1 MTSVN
6 TSCKVINNSSK
17 SVVVLDAYQS
27 ATTVPAYS
35 TATGYQQ
42 QLKALPLS
50 TGGTVLAPGA
60 TATVTLDDTYVSGGQ
75 TKQSLIYQLLMSQPA
90 GLFPVA
96 NVGEVIDFVTSTYP
110 DVTITD
116 AQANNMN
123 LGFAFCQNIMAY
135 PGSQLATGFV
145 SAMNSAQGQSS
156 STSMTAAVDAYFN
169 STKGYQGLD
178 FGSYLAI
185 STHMKQFAWT
195 WGLDAS
201 GNPGRT
207 YYLYAA
213 SDAQGGGSS
222 SSSSKGQGSVAITLP
237 GSAANP
243 ADPSDPNSGYTIT
256 LTTDS
261 GSSQLSF
268 SSGQFVDNPNS
279 DTPAICLQGGYA
291 LKSTFTQKSTDNVL
305 WPVIVGT
312 VNGKQVIGVSQEPA
326 DAFTSWL
333 KSLMPKSF
341 DDLVNDFLKIMGLAM
356 AIDFLKQK
364 FSGKKEA
371 LDNDEANDNDGQPP
385 SDEQVADADAG
396 AEQIGNQAQ
405 QQAQDVA
412 DRMGDNG
419 GQPAIEVP
427 DEADIPQQ
435 QVDVNADQIN
445 ALDQVQA
452 DAYQG
457 SIDEY
462 RGQLEE
468 LAEIGTPPALEDA
481 ANDLMDAQQELD
493 SARSS
498 SDFSEV
504 SSSLVEVNTNI
515 NLSVEQ
521 LGNEVSQ
528 ETQDSI
534 KESQQVA
541 DEYEESAEAIE
552 EQSSQV
558 EDGTE
563 DFEPEFAE

>member
-6 TSCKVINNSSK
+6 TTCTVVNKSSK
-17 SVVVLDAYQS
+17 AVVVLDAYQS

-50 TGGTVLAPGA
+50 TGGTVLAAGA
-60 TATVTLDDTYVSGGQ
+60 SATVTLNDTYVSGGQ
-75 TKQSLIYQLLMSQPA
+75 TKPSYIYQLLMSQPA

-96 NVGEVIDFVTSTYP
+96 NVGEVIDFATSAYP
-110 DVTITD
+110 DVVITD
-116 AQANNMN
+116 AEANNMN
-123 LGFAFCQNIMAY
+123 LGFAFVQNIMAY

-145 SAMNSAQGQSS
+145 AAMNSAQGQST
-156 STSMTAAVDAYFN
+156 STSMTAAVAAYFN
-169 STKGYQGLD
+169 STKSYQGLD
-178 FGSYLAI
+178 FASYLAI

-213 SDAQGGGSS
+213 SDAGGSGS
-222 SSSSKGQGSVAITLP
+222 SQGQGSVTISLP
-237 GSAANP
+237 GGAPNP

-256 LTTDS
+256 LSTGGNT
-261 GSSQLSF
+261 SQLSF
-268 SSGQFVDNPNS
+268 SSGQFVDNPNV
-279 DTPAICLQGGYA
+279 DTPAICLQGSYA

-305 WPVIVGT
+305 WPVITGT
-312 VNGKQVIGVSQEPA
+312 VNGVKVIGVSQAPA

-333 KSLMPKSF
+333 KSLLPKSF
-341 DDLVNDFLKIMGLAM
+341 DDLFNDFMKIMGLAM
-356 AIDFLKQK
+356 AIDFLKNK
-364 FSGKKEA
+364 LSGKKEA
-371 LDNDEANDNDGQPP
+371 LDNDEANENDGAPP

-396 AEQIGNQAQ
+396 AEQIGNEAQA
-405 QQAQDVA
+405 QAQDVA
-412 DRMGDNG
+412 DRMGNDG

-427 DEADIPQQ
+427 DEAAIGQS
-435 QVDVNADQIN
+435 QVDVNADQVQ

-481 ANDLMDAQQELD
+481 AGDLMEAQQNLD
-493 SARSS
+493 QARVD
-498 SDFSEV
+498 SDFSDV
-504 SSSLVEVNTNI
+504 SSSLTEVNTNV

-521 LGNEVSQ
+521 LGSEVSQ
-528 ETQDSI
+528 QVQDNI
-534 KESQQVA
+534 KESQAAA
-541 DEYEESAEAIE
+541 DEYEESAETIE

-558 EDGTE
+558 EEGTE

>member
-6 TSCKVINNSSK
+6 TTCNVVNKSSK

-50 TGGTVLAPGA
+50 TGGTVLAAGA
-60 TATVTLDDTYVSGGQ
+60 SATVTLNDTYVSGGQ

-96 NVGEVIDFVTSTYP
+96 NVGEVIDFATSTYP

-116 AQANNMN
+116 AEANNMN
-123 LGFAFCQNIMAY
+123 LGFAFVQNIMAY

-145 SAMNSAQGQSS
+145 SAMNSAQGQST
-156 STSMTAAVDAYFN
+156 STSMSAAVAAYFN
-169 STKGYQGLD
+169 STKSYQGLD
-178 FGSYLAI
+178 FASYLAI

-213 SDAQGGGSS
+213 SDASSGSAS
-222 SSSSKGQGSVAITLP
+222 SQGSVTITLP
-237 GSAANP
+237 ASAANP
-243 ADPSDPNSGYTIT
+243 ADPSDPNSGYTIS
-256 LTTDS
+256 LSS
-261 GSSQLSF
+261 GGNTSQLSF
-268 SSGQFVDNPNS
+268 SAGQFVDNPNV
-279 DTPAICLQGGYA
+279 DTPAICLQGSYA

-305 WPVIVGT
+305 WPVITGT
-312 VNGKQVIGVSQEPA
+312 VNGTKVIGVSQAPD
-326 DAFTSWL
+326 DAATSWL
-333 KSLMPKSF
+333 KSLLPKSF
-341 DDLVNDFLKIMGLAM
+341 DDLFNDFMKIMGLAM
-356 AIDFLKQK
+356 AIDFLKNK
-364 FSGKKEA
+364 LSGKKEA
-371 LDNDEANDNDGQPP
+371 LDNDEANDNDGAPP

-396 AEQIGNQAQ
+396 AEQIGNEAQ

-412 DRMGDNG
+412 DRMGDAG

-427 DEADIPQQ
+427 DEAAIPQS
-435 QVDVNADQIN
+435 QVDVNVDQVQ
-445 ALDQVQA
+445 ALDQVQG

-481 ANDLMDAQQELD
+481 ASNLMDAESQLAD
-493 SARSS
+493 ARVN
-498 SDFSEV
+498 SDFSDV
-504 SSSLVEVNTNI
+504 SSSLTEVNANV

-521 LGNEVSQ
+521 LGSEVSQ
-528 ETQDSI
+528 QVQDNI
-534 KESQQVA
+534 KESQAAA
-541 DEYEESAEAIE
+541 DEYEDSAEAIE

-558 EDGTE
+558 EEGTE